1 MCVCL
6 RICLWCNSLFCPP
19 QSFSN
24 LCPVELCIVFQWSAC
39 WDSSFKKIL
48 LMSAQ
53 FRIGTF
59 IYFLMQYE
67 SCPISDFY

>member
-6 RICLWCNSLFCPP
+6 RICLWCNSLFRPP

-39 WDSSFKKIL
+39 WDSSFFLKKNSTYECAIL
-48 LMSAQ
+48 YWN
-53 FRIGTF
+53 
-59 IYFLMQYE
+59 IYLF
-67 SCPISDFY
+67 PHAI